1 MLLCNKF
8 QIFYATL
15 KLILLKS
22 EGFSKIREKVSIIFI
37 VICLEADC
45 IYHSKSSLSFIYILF
60 NIICSF
66 SLGEK
71 LCANLIL
78 AEMPNLCAYRVYK
91 L

>member
-45 IYHSKSSLSFIYILF
+45 IYHSKSSSSFIYIL
-60 NIICSF
+60 ICSF

-71 LCANLIL
+71 FCTNLIL
-78 AEMPNLCAYRVYK
+78 AEMPNLCVYRVYK